1 MQQRFVGMSN
11 KRPPLVTRAGAILL
25 AITLAVGVYTL
36 GYNNGSTAGTS
47 AGASGAI
54 DLSRFNEVLDL
65 VEQRHVGD
73 ETEQQLIDGAIRGLV
88 ESLNDPYS
96 QYLTSEEMEVM
107 LGDLSGSFEGIGA
120 VIESRSP
127 TGDSCTTIGPDC
139 YLLVV
144 SPIDGSP
151 AKAAGIISGDRVTAV
166 DGVSVDGET
175 LDSSVRRVRG
185 AKGTTVVIT
194 VVRGED
200 APKDIS
206 IVRDVIVVPA
216 VEPKQLST
224 SGGDPVGYIRL
235 AEFSE
240 VASEQFRT
248 ALQKVIDAG
257 TTRIIL
263 DLRDNPGGY
272 LSAALSIASEFIG
285 DGVVYM
291 EETSN
296 GKRTETRASGGGL
309 ATDPSIKLVVLINKG
324 SASASEILAG
334 ALQDRG
340 RAELVGET
348 TFGKGVVQTFI
359 DLSDGSGLKLTIAKW
374 LTPNGTW
381 VHKVGIAPDY
391 PLAPSSTQGADDLV
405 LTKALDLLK

>member
-1 MQQRFVGMSN
+1 MQQRIVGMNN

-25 AITLAVGVYTL
+25 AITLAVGVYAL
-36 GYNNGSTAGTS
+36 GYNNGLTAGTS

-151 AKAAGIISGDRVTAV
+151 AKAAGIVSGDRVTAV

-224 SGGDPVGYIRL
+224 AAGDPVGYIRL

-240 VASEQFRT
+240 VASAQFRT
-248 ALQKVIDAG
+248 ALQTVIDAG

-272 LSAALSIASEFIG
+272 LSAALAIASEFIG

-324 SASASEILAG
+324 SASASEILAS

-391 PLAPSSTQGADDLV
+391 PVAPASTQGADDLV

>member
-1 MQQRFVGMSN
+1 MQQRFVGTNN
-11 KRPPLVTRAGAILL
+11 KRPPLVTRAGALLL

-36 GYNNGSTAGTS
+36 GYNNGSASSTP

-107 LGDLSGSFEGIGA
+107 IGDLSGSFEGIGA

-127 TGDSCTTIGPDC
+127 AGDSCTAIGPDC

-175 LDSSVRRVRG
+175 LDSAVRKVRG

-206 IVRDVIVVPA
+206 IIRDVIVVPA

-224 SGGDPVGYIRL
+224 TAGDPVGYIRL

-248 ALQKVIDAG
+248 ALQKVIDAD

-348 TFGKGVVQTFI
+348 SFGKGVVQTFI

-381 VHKVGIAPDY
+381 VHKVGIGPDY
-391 PLAPSSTQGADDLV
+391 PVAPASTQGADDLV

>member
-1 MQQRFVGMSN
+1 MQQRFVGVN
-11 KRPPLVTRAGAILL
+11 IKRKPLVTRAGALLL
-25 AITLAVGVYTL
+25 AITLAVGLYTL
-36 GYNNGSTAGTS
+36 GYNNGSAASTPT
-47 AGASGAI
+47 GASGAI
-54 DLSRFNEVLDL
+54 DLSRFNEVLNL

-73 ETEQQLIDGAIRGLV
+73 ETEQQLVDGAIKGLV
-88 ESLNDPYS
+88 QSLNDPYS
-96 QYLTSEEMEVM
+96 QYLTNEEMNVM
-107 LGDLSGSFEGIGA
+107 IGDLSGSFEGIGA

-127 TGDSCTTIGPDC
+127 SGESCTTLGPEC

-151 AKAAGIISGDRVTAV
+151 AKAAGILSGDRVVAV
-166 DGVSVDGET
+166 DGVTVDGET
-175 LDSSVRRVRG
+175 LDSAVRKVRG
-185 AKGTTVVIT
+185 TKGTTVIIS

-200 APKDIS
+200 APKEIA

-224 SGGDPVGYIRL
+224 ASGDPVGYIRL

-240 VASEQFRT
+240 VAAEQFRT
-248 ALQKVIDAG
+248 ALQKVVDAG

-285 DGVVYM
+285 DGVVYL
-291 EETSN
+291 EETSD

-309 ATDPSIKLVVLINKG
+309 AIDPSIKLVVLINKG

-334 ALQDRG
+334 ALQDRR

-391 PLAPSSTQGADDLV
+391 PVAAPSTQGAGDLV